1 MTELGQLLLLNLLN
15 IASGNLKIITKKGKQ
30 LTNQLQMY
38 SYYKL

>member
-15 IASGNLKIITKKGKQ
+15 IASGNLEIITKKGEK